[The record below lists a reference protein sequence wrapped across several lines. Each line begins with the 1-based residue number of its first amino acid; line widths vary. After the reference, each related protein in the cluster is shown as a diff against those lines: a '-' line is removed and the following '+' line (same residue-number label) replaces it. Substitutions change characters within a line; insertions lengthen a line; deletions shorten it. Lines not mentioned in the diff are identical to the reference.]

1 MFGELDDSDIYENGR
16 GNESFG
22 VPSGNEEEQNGYAGS
37 FSETYSQQND
47 IPQFQGG
54 FDAEESGGVLGAGY
68 DSSPQVNDVQPQNPD
83 PFSDS
88 QRIQN
93 MKPKTSSG
101 MVYLALLLVLF
112 VAAAGLFA
120 YKKFVAPSG
129 APTEQSMGDMFYDQ
143 ANLENPNANAQQEN
157 TATVDVD
164 LNTEQTPAAQ
174 GDVQNAQANQPEQA
188 AADVIAKDNAGD
200 KPLSSIEKAMAKK
213 KADEAKMN
221 KLVPDKSVL
230 VAVNTGGRA
239 DPFLPYGAAE
249 ALKNKPKFDI
259 IAPPLEIPESDPV
272 VDEVLQ
278 TKISG
283 IMYDQNR
290 PSAIVNFGDADQ
302 LVHKGDT
309 VKGLKILDITKNTV
323 VIKYNSNIYQATVG
337 QTLDSGV
344 NLNPVSGLNKQFGGA
359 YGNASKNVIQFND

>member
-16 GNESFG
+16 GNDAFG
-22 VPSGNEEEQNGYAGS
+22 VPSGNDEEQNGFAGS
-37 FSETYSQQND
+37 FNAAYSQQED
-47 IPQFQGG
+47 IPQMQDDFNPS
-54 FDAEESGGVLGAGY
+54 ESGVLGSGY
-68 DSSPQVNDVQPQNPD
+68 DPAQQFPEEQPQNSD

-101 MVYLALLLVLF
+101 MIYMALLVVLF
-112 VAAAGLFA
+112 AAAAGLFA
-120 YKKFVAPSG
+120 YKKFVAPAG
-129 APTEQSMGDMFYDQ
+129 EPTEQSMGDMFYDQ
-143 ANLENPNANAQQEN
+143 ANAGNNGAAPEN

-164 LNTEQTPAAQ
+164 LGTNPSPAPADAQPAAP
-174 GDVQNAQANQPEQA
+174 NAQEQPA
-188 AADVIAKDNAGD
+188 AENAAQENAKAE
-200 KPLSSIEKAMAKK
+200 KPLSAIEKAMAKK
-213 KADEAKMN
+213 KADDAKNN

-259 IAPPLEIPESDPV
+259 IAPPLEIPEADPV
-272 VDEVLQ
+272 VDQVLQ
-278 TKISG
+278 TKVSG
-283 IMYDQNR
+283 IMYDKNR
-290 PSAIVNFGDADQ
+290 PSAIMNFGDADQ

-309 VKGLKILDITKNTV
+309 IKGLKILDITKNTV

-337 QTLDSGV
+337 QSLDSGV
-344 NLNPVSGLNKQFGGA
+344 NLNPVSGLNRQFGGA
-359 YGNASKNVIQFND
+359 YGGTSKNVLQFND